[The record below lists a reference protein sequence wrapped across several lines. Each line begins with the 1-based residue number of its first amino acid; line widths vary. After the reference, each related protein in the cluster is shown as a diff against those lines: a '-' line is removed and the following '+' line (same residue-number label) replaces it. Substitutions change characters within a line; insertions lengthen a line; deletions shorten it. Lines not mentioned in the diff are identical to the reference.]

1 LVNCLRYPEGLYTW
15 TESTCTPFKYRKS
28 PTSKCLTY
36 SKRRCLKMNDRQ
48 MRILESLSSLEILTR
63 TQIQRLHDTKSIR
76 NTNYVMQSLNRYIDH
91 IRLQENAYFLNK
103 RGRTLLGVTR
113 QFKYNSHIH
122 HKLMRNDAYVYF
134 RPQKWKNEQEVS
146 IGSVTITP
154 DAYFKT
160 DRFSFLEVDN
170 TQKWHVNE
178 KKIENYQKFYDT
190 GA

>member
-1 LVNCLRYPEGLYTW
+1 
-15 TESTCTPFKYRKS
+15 
-28 PTSKCLTY
+28 
-36 SKRRCLKMNDRQ
+36 MNDRQ

-190 GA
+190 GAFQRELGYFPELVWVVKNESRVSKLKHRLGIPHRVIWYNHLR